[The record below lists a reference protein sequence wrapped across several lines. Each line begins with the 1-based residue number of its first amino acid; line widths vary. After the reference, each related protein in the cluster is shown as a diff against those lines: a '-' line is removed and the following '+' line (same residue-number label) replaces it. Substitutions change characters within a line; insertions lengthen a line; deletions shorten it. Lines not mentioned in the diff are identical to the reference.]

1 MLRTLLFICV
11 SVSSSV
17 CCSLNE
23 IRNKTLNKIYELSF
37 TVKRLKKRQEHSFGG
52 DEVQQMENML
62 QKEAYRTLK
71 DAKAQVSKK
80 EKNEKYFS

>member
-1 MLRTLLFICV
+1 MSVMSRTLLPICV

-17 CCSLNE
+17 CSSLNG
-23 IRNKTLNKIYELSF
+23 IRKKTLYKIYELSF

-71 DAKAQVSKK
+71 DAKAQVRAKK
-80 EKNEKYFS
+80 WRR